1 MKSENRLERHC
12 RRFCFSAGCSAAGP
26 ADPPP
31 PRSVAAW
38 QCVGTATA
46 LSSMPGLRPSG
57 WLRGT
62 FWARVPENSDVSAAH
77 SNEQAEGS
85 TTLAVL
91 GRGEEE
97 GGEGEDSGLEC

>member
-1 MKSENRLERHC
+1 LSDIVVGSVLARAARLQVQLI
-12 RRFCFSAGCSAAGP
+12 P
-26 ADPPP
+26 PPPPP

-97 GGEGEDSGLEC
+97 GGEC